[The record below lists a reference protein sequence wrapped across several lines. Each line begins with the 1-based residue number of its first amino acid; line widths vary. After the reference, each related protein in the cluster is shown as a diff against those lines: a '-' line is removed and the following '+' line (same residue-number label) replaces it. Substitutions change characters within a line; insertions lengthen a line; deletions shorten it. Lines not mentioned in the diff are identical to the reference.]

1 MPNWFEQNAPEA
13 DKNAPDKNTPPGK
26 DWFAENAPTTVAVI
40 SPEGEPGHIPEEN
53 LQAAQARG
61 FKPAVMVT
69 SPEGESGWMPREN
82 VERAIKERGFTVGQ
96 APTSVEQSFPKYSK
110 EAQSNTR
117 QMAVAGLTGMPTPN
131 MTEDDKASFER
142 GKATG
147 AVTATAVS
155 AAPLVAEAAGPIG
168 TAAKWVKDNPVL
180 AGIGYH
186 VARELGI
193 PLPKM
198 LDVLSK
204 FKE

>member
-1 MPNWFEQNAPEA
+1 MPNWFDDNAPAPATPEA
-13 DKNAPDKNTPPGK
+13 KNTPPGG
-26 DWFAENAPTTVAVI
+26 DWFAQNAP
-40 SPEGEPGHIPEEN
+40 
-53 LQAAQARG
+53 
-61 FKPAVMVT
+61 PAET
-69 SPEGESGWMPREN
+69 S
-82 VERAIKERGFTVGQ
+82 T
-96 APTSVEQSFPKYSK
+96 PTEQPFPKYGAPK
-110 EAQSNTR
+110 PPAKTPEETQSDIR
-117 QMAVAGLTGMPTPN
+117 QSAVAGLTGMPTPN
-131 MTEDDKASFER
+131 MTEEDKASFER

-204 FKE
+204 FKD